1 MKSVFPT
8 VLVGFGSVAV
18 DIGND
23 KKMARFIKYQSHAQV
38 LQDHERFD
46 WCAVVDPNPEARAK
60 ASEEW
65 GIPIVVPTIAELP
78 VSFKPEI
85 VVVATQPA
93 IRLSVLESLPSLKGA
108 IIEKPLGASY
118 AEGVALKDHC
128 EKRGLT
134 VNVNLFR
141 RADTT
146 SQKMAAGGMAESVGE
161 IQAGLIL
168 YGNGISNNGIHAIDQ
183 LQMLGAQVTAVKTL
197 SAMRPSGLGKTTN
210 DMEAVISLMLKNGA
224 VVTMHPIDFKRYR
237 DVFIDLWGTKGR
249 LEIFQEG
256 LFFRHSPL
264 QEHRA
269 IEGLMEIAIDN
280 ARVTPSQCGVAYY
293 EMYSNLA
300 DSIDGEVEPLCSA
313 ADALASEAVLEA
325 AYRSAQEN
333 GRIVEVSEIGE

>member
-1 MKSVFPT
+1 MKLAYPT

-23 KKMARFIKYQSHAQV
+23 KKMAQFIKYQSHAQV
-38 LQDHERFD
+38 LKDHERFD

-60 ASEEW
+60 ATSEWE
-65 GIPIVVPTIAELP
+65 IPIVVPTIADLP
-78 VSFKPEI
+78 VGFEPEI
-85 VVVATQPA
+85 VVVATQPG
-93 IRLSVLESLPSLKGA
+93 IRLSVLESLPNLKGA

-118 AEGVALKDHC
+118 AEGVALKDYC
-128 EKRGLT
+128 LKRGLT

-141 RADTT
+141 RADTA
-146 SQKMAAGGMAESVGE
+146 SQQLAAGGMADAVGE

-168 YGNGISNNGIHAIDQ
+168 YGNGIRNNGIHAIDQ
-183 LQMLGAQVTAVKTL
+183 LQMLGAQITAVKTL
-197 SAMRPSGLGKTTN
+197 SAMRPSGPGTAISDT
-210 DMEAVISLMLKNGA
+210 EAVISLTLKNGA
-224 VVTMHPIDFKRYR
+224 IVTMHPIDFDHYR

-264 QEHRA
+264 REHRA
-269 IEGLMEIAIDN
+269 IEGPMEIAIDD
-280 ARVTPSQCGVAYY
+280 AKVVPSQCGVAYY

-300 DSIDGEVEPLCSA
+300 KAIDGEVEPLCSA

-325 AYRSAQEN
+325 AFRSAREG
-333 GRIVEVSEIGE
+333 GRLVEVSEIGE